1 MPTKEPVNDAVA
13 FCDECIAAFAEMK
26 PTKGVGLFVQF
37 AACAYAAL
45 KRLERAKEGNAVKRT
60 CDNFK
65 TPVEAWNAYK
75 AVCVE
80 NSLEP
85 TIAGAISFLL
95 SPAEANRDEHNR
107 LL

>member
-1 MPTKEPVNDAVA
+1 MSNKEPENDAVA

-45 KRLERAKEGNAVKRT
+45 KRLERTKECKAVKRT
-60 CDNFK
+60 FDNFG
-65 TPVEAWNAYK
+65 TTAEAWNAYK

-80 NSLEP
+80 NSIEP
-85 TIAGAISFLL
+85 TVAGAISFLFAPEEVKGD
-95 SPAEANRDEHNR
+95 SDGK
-107 LL
+107 

>member
-1 MPTKEPVNDAVA
+1 MANKEQESEAVA

-45 KRLERAKEGNAVKRT
+45 KRLERAKEGNVMKRN
-60 CDNFK
+60 CDNFA

-80 NSLEP
+80 NSIEP
-85 TIAGAISFLL
+85 TVAGVISFLFA
-95 SPAEANRDEHNR
+95 PEEQEEGGCR
-107 LL
+107 

>member
-1 MPTKEPVNDAVA
+1 MPTKETESEAVA
-13 FCDECIAAFAEMK
+13 FCDECLAAFAEMRQS
-26 PTKGVGLFVQF
+26 KGVGLFVQF

-45 KRLERAKEGNAVKRT
+45 KRLERAKEGNSEKRN
-60 CDNFK
+60 CDNFQ

-80 NSLEP
+80 NSLDP

-95 SPAEANRDEHNR
+95 APAEKDEGGCK
-107 LL
+107 

>member
-1 MPTKEPVNDAVA
+1 MYTKEPESEAVA

-45 KRLERAKEGNAVKRT
+45 KRLEHAKEGKAAKRN
-60 CDNFK
+60 CDNFA

-80 NSLEP
+80 NAIEP
-85 TIAGAISFLL
+85 TVAGAISFLL
-95 SPAEANRDEHNR
+95 APEEQEEGDCQ
-107 LL
+107 

>member
-1 MPTKEPVNDAVA
+1 MSNKKPESEAVA

-45 KRLERAKEGNAVKRT
+45 KRLEHAKDGNVVNRT
-60 CDNFK
+60 CDNFQ

-85 TIAGAISFLL
+85 TAAGAISFLL
-95 SPAEANRDEHNR
+95 APAEQEGADK
-107 LL
+107 

>member
-1 MPTKEPVNDAVA
+1 MSTKDPENDAVA

-45 KRLERAKEGNAVKRT
+45 KRLEHSKDSKAVKRT
-60 CDNFK
+60 CDNFA

-75 AVCVE
+75 AICVE

-95 SPAEANRDEHNR
+95 APAEQNEGDC
-107 LL
+107 